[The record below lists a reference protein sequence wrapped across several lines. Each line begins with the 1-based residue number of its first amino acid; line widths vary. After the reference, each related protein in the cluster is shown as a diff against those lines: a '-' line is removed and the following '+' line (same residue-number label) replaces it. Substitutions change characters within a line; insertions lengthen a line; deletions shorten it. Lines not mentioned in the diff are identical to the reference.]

1 MTNHP
6 RYSPPPQ
13 QPGYS
18 TAPNQPVPPAYAH
31 GQQHPY
37 NQQFDWRYRQS
48 QPTQTPYRQ
57 PSEPYEP
64 FKGTG
69 AGPIPGG
76 TGPGRIPVGAGVGP
90 MPGMHPSMPL
100 PPGPMHQKRSRAG
113 MLAVGAL
120 AIGVVSAGIGGA
132 AATVVELGTH
142 SSGGGGG
149 LVMGG
154 APR

>member
-57 PSEPYEP
+57 PYEPYEP

-90 MPGMHPSMPL
+90 MAG
-100 PPGPMHQKRSRAG
+100 RAWRIG
-113 MLAVGAL
+113 CMGHTARRRNVVLLLAAL
-120 AIGVVSAGIGGA
+120 AEV
-132 AATVVELGTH
+132 LG
-142 SSGGGGG
+142 
-149 LVMGG
+149 
-154 APR
+154 R